1 MISLTSSFNLIEAR
15 AETLSALV
23 AIGFFVGEF
32 LARGPLTQ
40 LLAFLA
46 QTTRR
51 LGHKLD
57 RENRSIATR
66 VYRGIIAVLMLVFPA
81 IIAAAALSQYI
92 PWVKLLAVILLV
104 AWFGYCFATIGSIV
118 LLRRAKRGGLPLELP
133 NLNYLFADT
142 HAVIRHL
149 ITTRIQAFAIGVV
162 GGCFWYVV
170 GGLVGMAMY
179 LSLAAANS
187 AYHSRAAFGWA
198 ARSLFCLANALPA
211 LFTRVLIFLA
221 SLFTPHSKP
230 LKGLFAPDWQTAF
243 ADTLDIA
250 LGGPT
255 PNGDMPW
262 VGQGTARLT
271 PNHLQRAMQ
280 LLAVATVLLVLL
292 LAHQHLY
299 NILIKF
305 I

>member
-1 MISLTSSFNLIEAR
+1 MAYLHLIEAR
-15 AETLSALV
+15 AETLAAFVAL
-23 AIGFFVGEF
+23 GFFVGEF

-40 LLAFLA
+40 LLTFLA
-46 QTTRR
+46 QTTRT

-57 RENRSIATR
+57 RENRSVATR

-81 IIAAAALSQYI
+81 IIAAAALSQHI
-92 PWVKLLAVILLV
+92 PWLKLLAVLLLI
-104 AWFGYCFATIGSIV
+104 AWFGYCFATIHSIA

-162 GGCFWYVV
+162 GGCFWYVA

-179 LSLAAANS
+179 LSLAAAHN

-198 ARSLFCLANALPA
+198 ARSLFALANALPA
-211 LFTRVLIFLA
+211 LITRALIFCA

-230 LKGLFAPDWQTAF
+230 FKGACASDWQTGIAT
-243 ADTLDIA
+243 TLDIA

-255 PNGDMPW
+255 PSGDMPW

-280 LLAVATVLLVLL
+280 MLMTATVLLVLL
-292 LAHQHLY
+292 LAHQELY
-299 NILIKF
+299 NILIKLT
-305 I
+305 